1 MAYVSWSHDPIAPS
15 LLPVS
20 TSDEHTQHQ
29 HHLHTTI
36 WLPVVIV
43 VVVVVVVFTPDCS
56 SMGGYVP
63 SLANLD
69 LRHLGKLNGQDSIKH
84 SICD

>member
-1 MAYVSWSHDPIAPS
+1 MAININTPWSCDPTASS

-20 TSDEHTQHQ
+20 ISDEHTQHE
-29 HHLHTTI
+29 HHLHTI
-36 WLPVVIV
+36 LWLPL
-43 VVVVVVVFTPDCS
+43 VVVFTPDCS

-69 LRHLGKLNGQDSIKH
+69 LRHLGRLHIKANN
-84 SICD
+84 